1 MNTVRLRSR
10 LRWLTRALFA
20 MGAALLLAGNALAD
34 DAQPR
39 VYVMTTTGIVDHV
52 MADYLHDGFERA
64 ASEGF
69 AAVIIELDTPGGELG
84 ATDAIVQSILD
95 APLPVITWVAPVGAR
110 AASAGTF
117 ITIAGHVA
125 LMAPGTRIG
134 AASAISGDGTDLP
147 PTLGDKVREDSLAML
162 RAIKELRPQRDTDWA
177 YTTVIDAK
185 SYAGAEALAAGG
197 IDGIAGTLD
206 EVLAFANGRSVIV
219 KGQPVTLALANAVT
233 TNLPMNVQ
241 QNFLRFLADPN
252 IAFILFTVGVYG
264 LLFELQNPNLVTG
277 TVGAIAIV
285 LAVIGFGS
293 LPVNIGGLVLIGIG
307 IVLFFLEPTVTSH
320 GLLAIGGI
328 VAFALGAFALYTEPA
343 FPGAPDISVA
353 LPVIVTMTVLT
364 SLFMILVVWAAIR
377 TRHMKTAE
385 GLIGAGLP
393 ANTLG
398 EVRRPLAPIG
408 SVYAGGEEWTAR
420 TQDERSLERGT
431 PVKVLRQEGLT
442 LVVEPAEAKG
452 TPT

>member
-1 MNTVRLRSR
+1 
-10 LRWLTRALFA
+10 LRWLGRAFFA
-20 MGAALLLAGNALAD
+20 AGATLLLAGASLAD
-34 DAQPR
+34 EARPQ

-64 ASEGF
+64 ANEGF

-125 LMAPGTRIG
+125 VMAPGTRIG
-134 AASAISGDGTDLP
+134 AAAAISGDGTDLP
-147 PTLGDKVREDSLAML
+147 DTLADKVREDSLAML
-162 RAIKELRPQRDTDWA
+162 RAIKELRPSRNTDWA

-197 IDGIAGTLD
+197 IDGICGTLD

-219 KGQPVTLALANAVT
+219 KGQPVTLALADAVT
-233 TNLPMNVQ
+233 TDLPMNVQ
-241 QNFLRFLADPN
+241 QNLLRFLADPN

-264 LLFELQNPNLVTG
+264 LLFELQNPNFVTG

-293 LPVNIGGLVLIGIG
+293 LPVNIGGLVLVGIG
-307 IVLFFLEPTVTSH
+307 IVLFLLEPTVTSH

-328 VAFALGAFALYTEPA
+328 VCFALGAAALYTDPVL
-343 FPGAPDISVA
+343 PGAPDISVA
-353 LPVIVTMTVLT
+353 LPVILTMTVLT
-364 SLFMILVVWAAIR
+364 GLFMVVVVWTAIR
-377 TRHMKTAE
+377 TRHMTTAQ

-393 ANTLG
+393 ANTMG
-398 EVRRPLAPIG
+398 EVRRPLTPLG
-408 SVYAGGEEWTAR
+408 SVYAGGEEWSAKTS
-420 TQDERSLERGT
+420 DERPLDRGT
-431 PVKVLRQEGLT
+431 PVRILRQEGLT
-442 LVVEPAEAKG
+442 LIVEPGKEQTTNG
-452 TPT
+452 

>member
-1 MNTVRLRSR
+1 MNTVRFRSR
-10 LRWLTRALFA
+10 LRWLGRAFFA
-20 MGAALLLAGNALAD
+20 AGATLLLAGASLAD
-34 DAQPR
+34 EARPQ

-64 ASEGF
+64 ANEGF

-125 LMAPGTRIG
+125 VMAPGTRIG
-134 AASAISGDGTDLP
+134 AAAAISGDGTDLP
-147 PTLGDKVREDSLAML
+147 DTLADKVREDSLAML
-162 RAIKELRPQRDTDWA
+162 RAIKELRPSRNTDWA

-197 IDGIAGTLD
+197 IDGICGTLD

-219 KGQPVTLALANAVT
+219 KGQPMTLALADAVT
-233 TNLPMNVQ
+233 TDLPMNVQ
-241 QNFLRFLADPN
+241 QNLLRFLADPN

-264 LLFELQNPNLVTG
+264 LLFELQNPNFVTG

-293 LPVNIGGLVLIGIG
+293 LPVNIGGLVLVGIG
-307 IVLFFLEPTVTSH
+307 IVLFLLEPTVTSH

-328 VAFALGAFALYTEPA
+328 VCFALGAAALYTDPVL
-343 FPGAPDISVA
+343 PGAPDISVA
-353 LPVIVTMTVLT
+353 LPVILTMTVLT
-364 SLFMILVVWAAIR
+364 GLFMVVVVWTAIR
-377 TRHMKTAE
+377 TRHMTTAQ

-393 ANTLG
+393 ANTMG
-398 EVRRPLAPIG
+398 EVRRPLTPLG
-408 SVYAGGEEWTAR
+408 SVYAGGEEWSAKTS
-420 TQDERSLERGT
+420 DERPLDRGT
-431 PVKVLRQEGLT
+431 PVRILRQEGLT
-442 LVVEPAEAKG
+442 LIVEPGKEQTTNG
-452 TPT
+452 

>member
-1 MNTVRLRSR
+1 MNTVRFRSR
-10 LRWLTRALFA
+10 LRWLIRAFFVV
-20 MGAALLLAGNALAD
+20 GATLLLAGTSLAD
-34 DAQPR
+34 DARPR

-52 MADYLHDGFERA
+52 MAAYLHDGFARA

-69 AAVIIELDTPGGELG
+69 AAVVVELDTPGGELG

-134 AASAISGDGTDLP
+134 AAAAISGTGEDLP
-147 PTLGDKVREDSLAML
+147 ATLAEKVREDSLAML
-162 RAIKELRPQRDTDWA
+162 RAIKELRPARNTDWA

-197 IDGIAGTLD
+197 IDGIAGTID

-219 KGQPVTLALANAVT
+219 KGQPVTLALSDAVT
-233 TNLPMNVQ
+233 TSLPMNVQ

-252 IAFILFTVGVYG
+252 IAFILFTVGFYG
-264 LLFELQNPNLVTG
+264 LLFELQNPNFVTG
-277 TVGAIAIV
+277 IVGAIAIV
-285 LAVIGFGS
+285 LAVIGFGG

-307 IVLFFLEPTVTSH
+307 IVLFVLEPTVTSH
-320 GLLAIGGI
+320 GLLAIGGL
-328 VAFALGAFALYTEPA
+328 VCFALGAAALYTEPSL
-343 FPGAPDISVA
+343 PGAPDISVA
-353 LPVIVTMTVLT
+353 LPVILTMTALT
-364 SLFMILVVWAAIR
+364 AAFMALVVWTAIR
-377 TRHMKTAE
+377 TRHMKTAQ

-393 ANTLG
+393 ANTMG
-398 EVRRPLAPIG
+398 EVRRPLTPVG
-408 SVYAGGEEWTAR
+408 SVYAGGEEWSAKTS
-420 TQDERSLERGT
+420 DERPLDRGT
-431 PVKVLRQEGLT
+431 PVRILRQEGLT
-442 LVVEPAEAKG
+442 LIVEPGKEQTTNG
-452 TPT
+452 

>member
-10 LRWLTRALFA
+10 LRWLVRAFFA
-20 MGAALLLAGNALAD
+20 AGATLLLAGTSLAD
-34 DAQPR
+34 EGRPR

-52 MADYLHDGFERA
+52 MAGYLHDGFERA
-64 ASEGF
+64 ANEGF
-69 AAVIIELDTPGGELG
+69 AAVVIELDTPGGELG

-125 LMAPGTRIG
+125 VMAPGTRIG
-134 AASAISGDGTDLP
+134 AAAAISGDGTDLP
-147 PTLGDKVREDSLAML
+147 DTLADKVREDSLAML
-162 RAIKELRPQRDTDWA
+162 RAIKELRPSRNTDWA

-197 IDGIAGTLD
+197 IDGICGTLD

-219 KGQPVTLALANAVT
+219 KGQPVTLALADAVT
-233 TNLPMNVQ
+233 TDLPMNVQ
-241 QNFLRFLADPN
+241 QNLLRFLADPN

-264 LLFELQNPNLVTG
+264 LLFELQNPNFVTG

-293 LPVNIGGLVLIGIG
+293 LPVNIGGLVLVGIG
-307 IVLFFLEPTVTSH
+307 IVLFLLEPTVTSH

-328 VAFALGAFALYTEPA
+328 VCFALGAAALYTDPVL
-343 FPGAPDISVA
+343 PGAPDISVA
-353 LPVIVTMTVLT
+353 LPVILTMTVLT
-364 SLFMILVVWAAIR
+364 GLFMVVVVWTAIR
-377 TRHMKTAE
+377 TRHMTTAQ

-393 ANTLG
+393 ANTMG
-398 EVRRPLAPIG
+398 EVRRPLTPLG
-408 SVYAGGEEWTAR
+408 SVYAGGEEWSAKTP
-420 TQDERSLERGT
+420 DERPLDRGT
-431 PVKVLRQEGLT
+431 PVRILRQEGLT
-442 LVVEPAEAKG
+442 LIVEPGKEQTTNG
-452 TPT
+452 

>member
-1 MNTVRLRSR
+1 
-10 LRWLTRALFA
+10 
-20 MGAALLLAGNALAD
+20 
-34 DAQPR
+34 
-39 VYVMTTTGIVDHV
+39 MTTTGIVDHV

-64 ASEGF
+64 ANEGF

-125 LMAPGTRIG
+125 VMAPGTRIG
-134 AASAISGDGTDLP
+134 AAAAISGDGTDLP
-147 PTLGDKVREDSLAML
+147 DTLADKVREDSLAML
-162 RAIKELRPQRDTDWA
+162 RAIKELRPSRNTDWA

-197 IDGIAGTLD
+197 IDGICGTLD

-219 KGQPVTLALANAVT
+219 KGQPVTLALADAVT
-233 TNLPMNVQ
+233 TDLPMNVQ
-241 QNFLRFLADPN
+241 QNLLRFLADPN

-264 LLFELQNPNLVTG
+264 LLFELQNPNFVTG

-293 LPVNIGGLVLIGIG
+293 LPVNIGGLVLVGIG
-307 IVLFFLEPTVTSH
+307 IVLFLLEPTVTSH

-328 VAFALGAFALYTEPA
+328 VCFALGAAALYTDPVL
-343 FPGAPDISVA
+343 PGAPDISVA
-353 LPVIVTMTVLT
+353 LPVILTMTVLT
-364 SLFMILVVWAAIR
+364 GLFMVVVVWTAIR
-377 TRHMKTAE
+377 TRHMTTAQ

-393 ANTLG
+393 ANTMG
-398 EVRRPLAPIG
+398 EVRRPLTPLG
-408 SVYAGGEEWTAR
+408 SVYAGGEEWSAKTS
-420 TQDERSLERGT
+420 DERPLDRGT
-431 PVKVLRQEGLT
+431 PVRILRQEGLT
-442 LVVEPAEAKG
+442 LIVEPGKEQTTNG
-452 TPT
+452 

>member
-1 MNTVRLRSR
+1 MNPARLRSR
-10 LRWLTRALFA
+10 LRWLARAFFA
-20 MGAALLLAGNALAD
+20 VGAALLLTGTLSAAEER
-34 DAQPR
+34 PR

-52 MADYLHDGFERA
+52 MAGYLHDGFARA
-64 ASEGF
+64 ANEGF

-125 LMAPGTRIG
+125 VMAPGTRIG
-134 AASAISGDGTDLP
+134 AAAAIAGDGQDLP
-147 PTLGDKVREDSLAML
+147 DTLGDKVREDSLAML
-162 RAIKELRPQRDTDWA
+162 RAIKELRPSRNTDWA

-219 KGQPVTLALANAVT
+219 KGQPVTLALTDAVT

-241 QNFLRFLADPN
+241 QNLLRFLADPN

-264 LLFELQNPNLVTG
+264 LLFELQSPNFVTG
-277 TVGAIAIV
+277 IVGAIAIV

-293 LPVNIGGLVLIGIG
+293 LPVNIGGVVLIGIG
-307 IVLFFLEPTVTSH
+307 IVLFILEPTVTSH

-328 VAFALGAFALYTEPA
+328 VCFALGAAALYTEPS

-353 LPVIVTMTVLT
+353 LPVIVTMTVL
-364 SLFMILVVWAAIR
+364 SALFMILVVFAAIR
-377 TRHMKTAE
+377 TRHMTTAE
-385 GLIGAGLP
+385 GLIGSGLP
-393 ANTLG
+393 QNTLG
-398 EVRRPLAPIG
+398 EVRRPLTPIG
-408 SVYAGGEEWTAR
+408 SVYAGGEEWSAR
-420 TQDERSLERGT
+420 TPDDRSLDRGT
-431 PVKVLRQEGLT
+431 PVRILRQEGLT
-442 LVVEPAEAKG
+442 LVVEPTDK
-452 TPT
+452 

>member
-1 MNTVRLRSR
+1 MNPVRLRSR
-10 LRWLTRALFA
+10 LRWLARGFFA
-20 MGAALLLAGNALAD
+20 VGATLLLTGTLSANEGRP
-34 DAQPR
+34 Q

-52 MADYLHDGFERA
+52 MAGYLHDGFARA
-64 ASEGF
+64 ANEGF
-69 AAVIIELDTPGGELG
+69 AAVVIELDTPGGELG

-125 LMAPGTRIG
+125 IMAPGTRIG
-134 AASAISGDGTDLP
+134 AAAAISGDGTDLP
-147 PTLGDKVREDSLAML
+147 DTLADKVREDSLAML
-162 RAIKELRPQRDTDWA
+162 RAIKELRPSRNTDWA

-219 KGQPVTLALANAVT
+219 KGQPVTLALTDAIT
-233 TNLPMNVQ
+233 TDLPMNVQ
-241 QNFLRFLADPN
+241 QNLLRFLADPN

-264 LLFELQNPNLVTG
+264 LLFELQSPNFVTG

-307 IVLFFLEPTVTSH
+307 IVLFILEPTVTSH
-320 GLLAIGGI
+320 GLLTIGGI
-328 VAFALGAFALYTEPA
+328 VCFALGAAALYTDPA
-343 FPGAPDISVA
+343 FPGGPDISVA
-353 LPVIVTMTVLT
+353 LPVIVTMSVLT
-364 SLFMILVVWAAIR
+364 SLFMILIVWAAIR
-377 TRHMKTAE
+377 TRNMHMAE
-385 GLIGAGLP
+385 GLIGATLP
-393 ANTLG
+393 PGTVG
-398 EVRRPLAPIG
+398 EVRKPLTPIG

-420 TQDERSLERGT
+420 TPDEQSLDRGT
-431 PVKVLRQEGLT
+431 PVRVLRREGLT
-442 LVVEPAEAKG
+442 LLVEPTEK
-452 TPT
+452 

>member
-1 MNTVRLRSR
+1 MNPVRLRSR
-10 LRWLTRALFA
+10 LRWLARGFFA
-20 MGAALLLAGNALAD
+20 VGATLLLTGTLSANEGRP
-34 DAQPR
+34 Q

-52 MADYLHDGFERA
+52 MAGYLHDGFARA
-64 ASEGF
+64 ANEGF
-69 AAVIIELDTPGGELG
+69 AAVVIELDTPGGELG

-125 LMAPGTRIG
+125 IMAPGTRIG
-134 AASAISGDGTDLP
+134 AAAAISGDGTDLP
-147 PTLGDKVREDSLAML
+147 DTLADKVREDSLAML
-162 RAIKELRPQRDTDWA
+162 RAIKELRPSRNTDWA

-219 KGQPVTLALANAVT
+219 KGQPVTLALTDAVT
-233 TNLPMNVQ
+233 TSLPMNVQ
-241 QNFLRFLADPN
+241 QNLLRFLADPN

-264 LLFELQNPNLVTG
+264 LLFELQSPNFVTG

-307 IVLFFLEPTVTSH
+307 IVLFILEPTVTSH
-320 GLLAIGGI
+320 GLLTIGGI
-328 VAFALGAFALYTEPA
+328 VCFALGAAALYTDPA
-343 FPGAPDISVA
+343 FPGGPDISVA
-353 LPVIVTMTVLT
+353 LPVIVTMSVLT
-364 SLFMILVVWAAIR
+364 SLFMILIVWAAIR
-377 TRHMKTAE
+377 TRNMHMAE
-385 GLIGAGLP
+385 GLIGATLP
-393 ANTLG
+393 PGTVG
-398 EVRRPLAPIG
+398 EVRKPLTPIG

-420 TQDERSLERGT
+420 TPDEQSLDRGT
-431 PVKVLRQEGLT
+431 PVRVLRREGLT
-442 LVVEPAEAKG
+442 LLVEPTEK
-452 TPT
+452 

>member
-1 MNTVRLRSR
+1 MNTVRFRSR
-10 LRWLTRALFA
+10 LRWLGRAFFA
-20 MGAALLLAGNALAD
+20 AGATLLLAGASLAD
-34 DAQPR
+34 EARPQ

-64 ASEGF
+64 ANEGF

-125 LMAPGTRIG
+125 VMAPGTRIG
-134 AASAISGDGTDLP
+134 AAAAISGDGTDLP
-147 PTLGDKVREDSLAML
+147 DTLADKVREDSLAML
-162 RAIKELRPQRDTDWA
+162 RAIKELRPSRNTDWA

-197 IDGIAGTLD
+197 IDGICGTLD

-219 KGQPVTLALANAVT
+219 KGQPVTLALADAVT
-233 TNLPMNVQ
+233 TDLPMNVQ
-241 QNFLRFLADPN
+241 QNLLRFLADPN

-264 LLFELQNPNLVTG
+264 LLFELQNPNFVTG

-307 IVLFFLEPTVTSH
+307 IVLFLLEPTVTSH

-328 VAFALGAFALYTEPA
+328 VCFALGAAALYTDPVL
-343 FPGAPDISVA
+343 PGAPDISVA
-353 LPVIVTMTVLT
+353 LPVILTMTVLT
-364 SLFMILVVWAAIR
+364 GLFMVVVVWTAIR
-377 TRHMKTAE
+377 TRHMTTAQ

-393 ANTLG
+393 ANTMG
-398 EVRRPLAPIG
+398 EVRRPLTPLG
-408 SVYAGGEEWTAR
+408 SVYAGGEEWSAKTS
-420 TQDERSLERGT
+420 DERPLDRGT
-431 PVKVLRQEGLT
+431 PVRILRQEGLT
-442 LVVEPAEAKG
+442 LIVEPGKEQTTNG
-452 TPT
+452 

>member
-10 LRWLTRALFA
+10 LRWIARAFFA
-20 MGAALLLAGNALAD
+20 VGTALLLTGTLSAAD
-34 DAQPR
+34 ERPR

-52 MADYLHDGFERA
+52 MAGYLHDGFERA
-64 ASEGF
+64 ANEGF

-125 LMAPGTRIG
+125 IMAPGTRIG
-134 AASAISGDGTDLP
+134 AAAAISGDGTDLP
-147 PTLGDKVREDSLAML
+147 DTLGDKVREDSLAML
-162 RAIKELRPQRDTDWA
+162 RAIKELRPSRNTDWA

-185 SYAGAEALAAGG
+185 SYAGAEALAEGG

-219 KGQPVTLALANAVT
+219 KGQPVTLALADAET

-241 QNFLRFLADPN
+241 QNLLRFLADPN

-264 LLFELQNPNLVTG
+264 LIFELQNPNFVTG
-277 TVGAIAIV
+277 IVGAIAIV

-293 LPVNIGGLVLIGIG
+293 LPVNIGGVVLIGIG
-307 IVLFFLEPTVTSH
+307 IVLFLLEPTVTSH

-328 VAFALGAFALYTEPA
+328 VCFALGAAALYTEPS

-353 LPVIVTMTVLT
+353 LPVIVTMTVL
-364 SLFMILVVWAAIR
+364 SALFMILVVFAAMR
-377 TRHMKTAE
+377 TRNMTNAE
-385 GLIGAGLP
+385 GLIGSGLP
-393 ANTLG
+393 QNTLG
-398 EVRRPLAPIG
+398 EVRRPLTPIG
-408 SVYAGGEEWTAR
+408 SVYAGGEEWSAR
-420 TQDERSLERGT
+420 TPDDRSLDRGT
-431 PVKVLRQEGLT
+431 PVRILRQEGLT
-442 LVVEPAEAKG
+442 LVVEPTDK
-452 TPT
+452 

>member
-1 MNTVRLRSR
+1 MNTVRFRSR
-10 LRWLTRALFA
+10 LRWLGRAFFA
-20 MGAALLLAGNALAD
+20 AGATLLLAGASLAD
-34 DAQPR
+34 EARPQ

-64 ASEGF
+64 ANEGF

-125 LMAPGTRIG
+125 VMAPGTRIG
-134 AASAISGDGTDLP
+134 AAAAISGDGTDLP
-147 PTLGDKVREDSLAML
+147 DTLADKVREDSLAML
-162 RAIKELRPQRDTDWA
+162 RAIKELRPSRNTDWA

-197 IDGIAGTLD
+197 IDGICGTLD

-219 KGQPVTLALANAVT
+219 KGQPVTLALADAVT
-233 TNLPMNVQ
+233 TDLPMNVQ
-241 QNFLRFLADPN
+241 QNLLRFLADPN

-264 LLFELQNPNLVTG
+264 LLFELQNPNFVTG

-293 LPVNIGGLVLIGIG
+293 LPVNIGGLVLVGIG
-307 IVLFFLEPTVTSH
+307 IVLFLLEPTVTSH

-328 VAFALGAFALYTEPA
+328 VCFALGAAALYTDPVL
-343 FPGAPDISVA
+343 PGAPDISVA
-353 LPVIVTMTVLT
+353 LPVILTMTVLT
-364 SLFMILVVWAAIR
+364 GLFMVVVVWTAIR
-377 TRHMKTAE
+377 TRHMTTAQ

-393 ANTLG
+393 ANTMG
-398 EVRRPLAPIG
+398 EVRRPLTPLG
-408 SVYAGGEEWTAR
+408 SVYAGGEEWSAKTS
-420 TQDERSLERGT
+420 DERPLDRGT
-431 PVKVLRQEGLT
+431 PVRILRQEGLT
-442 LVVEPAEAKG
+442 LIVEPGKEQTTNG
-452 TPT
+452 

>member
-1 MNTVRLRSR
+1 MNPVRLRSR
-10 LRWLTRALFA
+10 LRWLARGFFA
-20 MGAALLLAGNALAD
+20 VGAALLLTGTLSANEGRP
-34 DAQPR
+34 Q

-52 MADYLHDGFERA
+52 MAGYLHDGFQRA
-64 ASEGF
+64 ANEGF
-69 AAVIIELDTPGGELG
+69 AAVVIELDTPGGELG

-125 LMAPGTRIG
+125 VMAPGTRIG
-134 AASAISGDGTDLP
+134 AAAAISGTGEDLP
-147 PTLGDKVREDSLAML
+147 DTLGDKVREDSLAML
-162 RAIKELRPQRDTDWA
+162 RAIKELRPTRNTDWA

-197 IDGIAGTLD
+197 IDGMAGTLE

-219 KGQPVTLALANAVT
+219 KGQPVTLALTDAVT
-233 TNLPMNVQ
+233 TSLPMNVQ
-241 QNFLRFLADPN
+241 QNLLRFLADPN
-252 IAFILFTVGVYG
+252 IAFILFTIGVYG
-264 LLFELQNPNLVTG
+264 LLFELQNPNFVTG

-307 IVLFFLEPTVTSH
+307 IVLFILEPTVTSH
-320 GLLAIGGI
+320 GLLTIGGI
-328 VAFALGAFALYTEPA
+328 VCFALGAAALYTDPA
-343 FPGAPDISVA
+343 FPGGPDISVA
-353 LPVIVTMTVLT
+353 LPVIVTMSVLT
-364 SLFMILVVWAAIR
+364 SLFMILIVWAAIR
-377 TRHMKTAE
+377 TRNMQMAQ

-393 ANTLG
+393 PGTVG
-398 EVRRPLAPIG
+398 EVRKPLTPIG

-420 TQDERSLERGT
+420 TPDEQSLDRGT
-431 PVKVLRQEGLT
+431 PVRVLRREGLT
-442 LVVEPAEAKG
+442 LLVEPTEK
-452 TPT
+452 